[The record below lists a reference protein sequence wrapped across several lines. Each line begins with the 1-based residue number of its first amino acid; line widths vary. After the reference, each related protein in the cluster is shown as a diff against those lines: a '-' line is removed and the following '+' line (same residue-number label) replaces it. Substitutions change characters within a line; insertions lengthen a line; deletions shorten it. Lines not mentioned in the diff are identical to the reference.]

1 MTTEIEDPTP
11 TTDTADA
18 ADTADAIPSDPIPSV
33 AETADQIAAPYF
45 RNAGTRRI
53 IAVVVVFAWLFV
65 FAFGLLIPSE
75 EYRKKLGWDP
85 TTKEAQAATE
95 MQIRVNSLEKEIAD
109 LKTEKDKSGDTTNR
123 DADKKT
129 ANADKD
135 KKPDVSPGSESSD
148 KLKALPALVAKV
160 EALNTHLD
168 ALIKNPPKPAQ
179 DDNKVWAFIV
189 ATIAF
194 MPINIAVLCILAG
207 CIGACCVSE
216 ETVKDVL
223 LQIKSGDHAAQQGE
237 LKRKLNFLTEHPLYS
252 ALRGLVVYLLL
263 SSGLF
268 IFAGTQPLVGDIEQ
282 TVSLASYIRLAGIFS
297 FLSYIAGHDPTV
309 FTNMIRMGNRQS
321 VDKSKQN
328 SAN

>member
-18 ADTADAIPSDPIPSV
+18 ADTADAIPSDPVPSL

-75 EYRKKLGWDP
+75 EYRKKLGWNP
-85 TTKEAQAATE
+85 TTKETQAATE
-95 MQIRVNSLEKEIAD
+95 MQNRVKTLEKEIAD
-109 LKTEKDKSGDTTNR
+109 LKSEKEKSADAGSADAAEKPADAVVGNTPEAPPTKESGD
-123 DADKKT
+123 
-129 ANADKD
+129 
-135 KKPDVSPGSESSD
+135 E
-148 KLKALPALVAKV
+148 ALPALVTKL
-160 EALNTHLD
+160 ETLNVHLD

-194 MPINIAVLCILAG
+194 MPMNIAVLCILAG

-223 LQIKSGDHAAQQGE
+223 LQIKSDDHAAQQGE

-328 SAN
+328 SGN